1 MKQCRLFVTPHVI
14 PNEVRD
20 LQSVALFNKCCLFF
34 ILFFFSLLGFANPP
48 PAAKVFQ
55 LTTTFVDPNT
65 FSLDW
70 HIKKGFYLYKS
81 RIKLTEHRASN
92 FHLGTLS
99 FPEALKQIDAQ
110 GKDYYVYRD
119 QLKLPVSVLAEQPG
133 ETLLTIHYQ
142 GCADDGFCY
151 PPQTQE
157 IKLTADS
164 SLALTNAS
172 LENSEQP
179 SPPVQSSLTENE
191 KFDRLFSTNNWGLI
205 ILSFFGFGLLLSFTP
220 CVLPMVPVLSGII
233 VGHGHTLSTRKA
245 FVLSLCYVLSMSV
258 TYAVVGAGVAMLGS
272 NLQIIM
278 QSPWAISIFSL
289 IFVLLALSMFGFYEL
304 RLPVTWQAK
313 LASVTRSQS
322 GGHYLGA
329 VLMGCLSTLILSP
342 CVTAPLIGAL
352 GYIAQSG
359 NVSLGSLSLFFLGL
373 GMGTPLLLIG
383 TSAGKLLPKTGRWMN
398 TVKAFFGVMLLA
410 IAIYLMGRLV
420 PAVLIMGLWASLLI
434 FSGLYLG
441 ALDQSSSHQEK
452 FSRGLGIIL
461 LVYGLLILIGASQG
475 KINPLQPLAPTNKA
489 EYLASEAPVVVV
501 KTISEIQE
509 ALANAKGRPVMLDF
523 YADWCASCKVIEHTT
538 LQNKRIQAALN
549 NFIVLKVDLTANNE
563 DTKALL
569 KLYNV
574 VAPPTFLFFD
584 TAGNELNQLR
594 LVGENSVKT
603 FYKHL
608 KETLRAQ
615 R

>member
-1 MKQCRLFVTPHVI
+1 MK
-14 PNEVRD
+14 
-20 LQSVALFNKCCLFF
+20 KCSLFF
-34 ILFFFSLLGFANPP
+34 ILFFFSVLGFANPP
-48 PAAKVFQ
+48 PAAEVFQ
-55 LTTTFVDPNT
+55 LTTKYVDPNT

-70 HIKKGFYLYKS
+70 HIKKGFYLYKA
-81 RIKLTEHRASN
+81 RIKLVEHPASN

-99 FPEALKQIDAQ
+99 FPEALKQTDAQ

-119 QLKLPVSVLAEQPG
+119 QLILPVSVLGEQPG
-133 ETLLTIHYQ
+133 EALLTVHYQ

-164 SLALTNAS
+164 SLALTSVSIENTETPPAPS
-172 LENSEQP
+172 LA
-179 SPPVQSSLTENE
+179 LTENE
-191 KFDRLFSTNNWGLI
+191 KFDLLFSTKNWALI
-205 ILSFFGFGLLLSFTP
+205 ILSFFSFGLLLSFTP

-245 FVLSLCYVLSMSV
+245 FILSLCYVLSMSV
-258 TYAVVGAGVAMLGS
+258 TYAVVGAIVALMGS
-272 NLQIIM
+272 NLQIVM
-278 QSPWAISIFSL
+278 QSPWSISIFSV

-304 RLPVTWQAK
+304 RLPITWQAK
-313 LASVTRSQS
+313 LANITRSQS
-322 GGHYLGA
+322 GGHYIGA
-329 VLMGCLSTLILSP
+329 AVMGCLSTLILSP

-352 GYIAQSG
+352 GYIAQTG
-359 NVSLGSLSLFFLGL
+359 NVTLGSLSLFFLGL

-383 TSAGKLLPKTGRWMN
+383 TSAGKLLPKAGHWMN

-410 IAIYLMGRLV
+410 IAIYLMSRLV

-489 EYLASEAPVVVV
+489 HYLASEEPVIVV
-501 KTISEIQE
+501 KTVSEVQK
-509 ALANAKGRPVMLDF
+509 ALASAKGKPVMLDF
-523 YADWCASCKVIEHTT
+523 YADWCASCKVIARTT
-538 LQNKRIQAALN
+538 LQDKRVQAALN
-549 NFIVLKVDLTANNE
+549 DFIVLKVDLTANNAE
-563 DTKALL
+563 TKALL
-569 KLYNV
+569 KRYNV

-584 TAGNELNQLR
+584 TAGNELNKLR

-603 FYKHL
+603 FYTNL
-608 KETLRAQ
+608 NETLSAQ
-615 R
+615 S